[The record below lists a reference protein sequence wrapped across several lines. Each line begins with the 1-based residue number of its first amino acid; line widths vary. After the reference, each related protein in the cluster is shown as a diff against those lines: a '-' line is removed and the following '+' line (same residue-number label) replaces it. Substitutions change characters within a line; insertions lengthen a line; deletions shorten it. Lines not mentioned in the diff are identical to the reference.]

1 MVYVYGTMQGKAGRA
16 VVPFII
22 NITMEI
28 NFSSK
33 VHSKSLLK
41 VGSLNR
47 LIAYSLILDYQFYTC
62 VMRISGVPQLQ
73 VIYMEHLYG
82 YK

>member
-1 MVYVYGTMQGKAGRA
+1 MVGQRQGEARRA

-33 VHSKSLLK
+33 VYSKSLVIK
-41 VGSLNR
+41 KIHS
-47 LIAYSLILDYQFYTC
+47 ILLDIGLP
-62 VMRISGVPQLQ
+62 VLRIRDAD
-73 VIYMEHLYG
+73 
-82 YK
+82 

>member
-1 MVYVYGTMQGKAGRA
+1 MHLTVGWCTYNGNIVLLDNGLCLWHNARKARRA

-33 VHSKSLLK
+33 ICSKSLLK
-41 VGSLNR
+41 VGSLKG
-47 LIAYSLILDYQFYTC
+47 S
-62 VMRISGVPQLQ
+62 
-73 VIYMEHLYG
+73 
-82 YK
+82 